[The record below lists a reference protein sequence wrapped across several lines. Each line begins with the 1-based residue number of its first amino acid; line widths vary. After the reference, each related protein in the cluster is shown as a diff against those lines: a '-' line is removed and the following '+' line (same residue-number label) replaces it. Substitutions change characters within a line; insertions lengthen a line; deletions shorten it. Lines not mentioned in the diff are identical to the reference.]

1 MVIARARPTVPLEW
15 GVAMATLPGQPTSG
29 DAHIICPFAHG
40 VLVGVADGLGHGAEA
55 AAAATRAMETLR
67 AHPADSVI
75 ALIRRCHQAL
85 TGTRG
90 AVMSVAS
97 FNLVEHTM
105 SWLSVGNVQGVLRRL
120 DSQAV
125 PRHEAVLSRKGV
137 VGLQLPLLQ
146 ASVTTLAPGDLV
158 LFATDGVSPGFA
170 DQVVPGRAQ
179 TLAEHLL
186 STCNRGTDDAL
197 VLVGCYRGS

>member
-1 MVIARARPTVPLEW
+1 MVIARARPTVALEW

-55 AAAATRAMETLR
+55 SAAATRAMETLR

-179 TLAEHLL
+179 TLAERLL